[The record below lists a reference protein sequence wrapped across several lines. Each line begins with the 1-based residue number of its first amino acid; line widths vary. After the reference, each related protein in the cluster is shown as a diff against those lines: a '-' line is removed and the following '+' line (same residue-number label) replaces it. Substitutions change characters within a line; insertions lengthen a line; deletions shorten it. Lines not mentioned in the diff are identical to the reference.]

1 MFTAFLKQGMRR
13 KRKLGRKMCLEFLP
27 PLRGSPSK
35 LLQLY
40 PGRGSTE
47 LSTYRGAHSS
57 YIPLG
62 VNLFLF
68 LVLETSPM
76 FGDFSFYRVVDW
88 LAHANS
94 SWQGGPGWQQLR
106 GPGLDSVPCPLPCC
120 KWITAVCLGLRFVC
134 FFSFSWRENLCLEK
148 IMKCF

>member
-1 MFTAFLKQGMRR
+1 
-13 KRKLGRKMCLEFLP
+13 
-27 PLRGSPSK
+27 
-35 LLQLY
+35 
-40 PGRGSTE
+40 
-47 LSTYRGAHSS
+47 
-57 YIPLG
+57 
-62 VNLFLF
+62 
-68 LVLETSPM
+68 M